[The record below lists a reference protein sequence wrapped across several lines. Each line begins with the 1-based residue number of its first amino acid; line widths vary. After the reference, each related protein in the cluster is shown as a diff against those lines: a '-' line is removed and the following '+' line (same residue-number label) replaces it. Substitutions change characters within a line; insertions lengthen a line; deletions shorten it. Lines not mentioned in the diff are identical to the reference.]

1 LKIFVELGG
10 ILTWLEFKEL
20 EFGWLGRT
28 TIRFCSS
35 YVMWFQVC
43 KCVSYSNVV
52 EIFVRVKD
60 LGVSIVQKCDLGVIF
75 VKLSVIVKTKLKLS
89 W

>member
-1 LKIFVELGG
+1 
-10 ILTWLEFKEL
+10 
-20 EFGWLGRT
+20 
-28 TIRFCSS
+28 
-35 YVMWFQVC
+35 
-43 KCVSYSNVV
+43 
-52 EIFVRVKD
+52 VRVKD